1 MRSGDI
7 VQSGVSPAGAQA
19 SSIHQLWL
27 LMLWTTTVVCV
38 VVLALIAVAVRRHR
52 RRDEVATIP
61 TTPERS
67 HVRSVWAATTLSLLI
82 LLMLLVACAST
93 NRLVDQQQKAL
104 TSLKATVTSVCTAWL
119 DGKVS
124 TTYART
130 ALETAGILL
139 EKERATIGGSPDA
152 LTDARIASL
161 TESQNQL
168 ARQIALLRKALAD
181 SDAAAI
187 RRQIATAGSRP
198 RQVP

>member
-67 HVRSVWAATTLSLLI
+67 LVRSVWAATTLS

-187 RRQIATAGSRP
+187 RQQIATAGSP
-198 RQVP
+198 PSQVP

>member
-1 MRSGDI
+1 MRTRRRGFTMKN
-7 VQSGVSPAGAQA
+7 VGLGLQ
-19 SSIHQLWL
+19 
-27 LMLWTTTVVCV
+27 T
-38 VVLALIAVAVRRHR
+38 VAVR
-52 RRDEVATIP
+52 I
-61 TTPERS
+61 
-67 HVRSVWAATTLSLLI
+67 LLI
-82 LLMLLVACAST
+82 LCAPLVFACAST

-119 DGKVS
+119 DGTVS

-187 RRQIATAGSRP
+187 RQQIATAGSRP

>member
-1 MRSGDI
+1 
-7 VQSGVSPAGAQA
+7 
-19 SSIHQLWL
+19 
-27 LMLWTTTVVCV
+27 MLWTTTVVCV
-38 VVLALIAVAVRRHR
+38 VVLAFIAVAVLRHR

-67 HVRSVWAATTLSLLI
+67 LVRSVWAATTLS